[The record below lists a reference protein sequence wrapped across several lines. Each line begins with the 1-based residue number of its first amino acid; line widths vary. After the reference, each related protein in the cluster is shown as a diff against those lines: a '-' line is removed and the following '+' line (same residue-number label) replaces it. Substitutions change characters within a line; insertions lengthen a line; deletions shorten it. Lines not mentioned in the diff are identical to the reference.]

1 MMSYSL
7 QKFSEISIAL
17 HAGSYRCMTL
27 LHPLSNRDGTSTAR
41 SDLIKT
47 ADISTTSSL
56 ANGSHMGFASYKIE
70 GWELMF

>member
-1 MMSYSL
+1 
-7 QKFSEISIAL
+7 
-17 HAGSYRCMTL
+17 MTL

-47 ADISTTSSL
+47 AGISTTSSL